1 MVQLSTTLDGSDSDF
16 SGHDFFY
23 ISHREYV
30 PRMVKIS
37 LLIVKENIIYP
48 KLEESGEDGRPMR
61 CATAIDDL
69 RWKWAGIWEGQ
80 RQLVQKNFAA
90 FIRFANVPY
99 A

>member
-1 MVQLSTTLDGSDSDF
+1 
-16 SGHDFFY
+16 
-23 ISHREYV
+23 
-30 PRMVKIS
+30 MVKIS
-37 LLIVKENIIYP
+37 PLIVKENIRRAFVRLIYP
-48 KLEESGEDGRPMR
+48 KLEESGEDGRQMR

>member
-1 MVQLSTTLDGSDSDF
+1 
-16 SGHDFFY
+16 
-23 ISHREYV
+23 
-30 PRMVKIS
+30 
-37 LLIVKENIIYP
+37 VKENIRRAFVRLIYP
-48 KLEESGEDGRPMR
+48 KLEESGEDGRQMR